1 MSQSLVMV
9 VDDEPDIRDLVREI
23 LEDEGYAV
31 VVAEDVKTAREAIE
45 ERLPDL
51 VLLDIWMPEQ
61 DGVSLLKEWRDRGAL
76 KFPVVMISGHGTVET
91 AVEATRL
98 GAVDFI
104 EKPLSLARLLLSVE
118 KAISSFNS
126 SDASPE
132 LVRDRNIPQL
142 IGGSAYVANLR
153 ETIEKSAA
161 TSETGVLIQG
171 ERATGKQL
179 IAQHIHRLSGHNV
192 GGPEQNARSD
202 SPFIQLRCDSLS
214 ESGAARDLLGDANST
229 GYLESANGGTLCL
242 VDVEELSQAGQTL
255 LLDVLEKGV
264 IDRGLDQ
271 SVAFDARIIATST
284 VDLSALLARGLFNE
298 SLYYRLAVLVI
309 NTLPLREHR
318 EDVPAL
324 LNYYVD
330 RLVEQEGMSYRHFT
344 VAAQNHLRNKDWPGN
359 VLELVNVVQRLL
371 ILGDDVEIDVAEI
384 EKLTGSDHDKGYEV
398 SGDTMRLPLDVP
410 LREARTEFEKLYLQ
424 RQLDRVDGNIVELA
438 RIVGME
444 RTHLYRKLRSVGIQ
458 AGRKRG

>member
-31 VVAEDVKTAREAIE
+31 IVAEDVKNAREAIQ
-45 ERLPDL
+45 ERVPDL

-61 DGVSLLKEWRDRGAL
+61 DGVSLLKEWREEGAL

-118 KAISSFNS
+118 KAISSFNKTDNDNGFVKS
-126 SDASPE
+126 RNLPE
-132 LVRDRNIPQL
+132 LA
-142 IGGSAYVANLR
+142 GSSAYITDIR
-153 ETIEKSAA
+153 ETIKKSAHV
-161 TSETGVLIQG
+161 ETGVLIQG

-179 IAQHIHRLSGHNV
+179 IAQHIHHVSPRASK
-192 GGPEQNARSD
+192 
-202 SPFIQLRCDSLS
+202 PFIQLRCDSLS
-214 ESGAARDLLGDANST
+214 ESGAARDLLGDANSS

-242 VDVEELSQAGQTL
+242 VDVEELSSTAQSI

-264 IDRGLDQ
+264 LDRGLEE
-271 SVAFDARIIATST
+271 SVPFNACIAATST
-284 VDLSALLARGLFNE
+284 VDLSAAMSQGHFNE
-298 SLYYRLAVLVI
+298 LLYYRLAVLVI

-324 LNYYVD
+324 LNHYVD
-330 RLVEQEGMSYRHFT
+330 RFVEQDGMTYRHFT

-371 ILGDDVEIDVAEI
+371 ILGEDVEIDVAEI
-384 EKLTGSDHDKGYEV
+384 EKLGSSEHESGYEV
-398 SGDTMRLPLDVP
+398 SGDTMRLPLNVP
-410 LREARTEFEKLYLQ
+410 LREARTEFERLYLQ

>member
-1 MSQSLVMV
+1 MSQSLIMV
-9 VDDEPDIRDLVREI
+9 VDDEPDIRELVREI

-31 VVAEDVKTAREAIE
+31 VVAEDAKSARDLIS

-61 DGVSLLKEWRDRGAL
+61 DGVSLLKEWRDQGKL
-76 KFPVVMISGHGTVET
+76 NFPVVMISGHGTVET

-118 KAISSFNS
+118 KAISAFQQNQSET
-126 SDASPE
+126 AGQAPA
-132 LVRDRNIPQL
+132 RKIPQ
-142 IGGSAYVANLR
+142 ITGISDYVTGLR
-153 ETIEKSAA
+153 DTIEKSAA
-161 TSETGVLIQG
+161 NKDAGILIQG

-179 IAQHIHRLSGHNV
+179 IARHIHRAGVSAAG
-192 GGPEQNARSD
+192 
-202 SPFIQLRCDSLS
+202 PFIQLRCDSLS
-214 ESGAARDLLGDANST
+214 ESGTARDLLGDANSS

-242 VDVEELSQAGQTL
+242 VDVEELSTEGQAL

-264 IDRGLDQ
+264 LDRGLEQ
-271 SVAFDARIIATST
+271 SVSFTARIVATTTS
-284 VDLSALLARGLFNE
+284 DLAALVAQGQFSEL
-298 SLYYRLAVLVI
+298 LYYRLAVVVMH
-309 NTLPLREHR
+309 TAPLREHR
-318 EDVPAL
+318 EDIPAL
-324 LNYYVD
+324 LKYYVD
-330 RLVEQEGMSYRHFT
+330 WFVEQEGLTYRHFT
-344 VAAQNHLRNKDWPGN
+344 VAAQNTLRNKDWHGN
-359 VLELVNVVQRLL
+359 VLELVSVVQRLL

-384 EKLTGSDHDKGYEV
+384 ESLDVSAQDSSYEV
-398 SGDTMRLPLDVP
+398 SGDTMRLPLNVP
-410 LREARTEFEKLYLQ
+410 LREARTEFERLYLQ

-458 AGRKRG
+458 AGRKRS